1 MLDQSKGPQ
10 LTVDR
15 LARLSCWDVSN
26 RNSTDSTNHSDLHK
40 ASHLRKLVEPS
51 VELSFCQYL
60 QATVVIVEK
69 NSICATAQWPSF
81 DGTPIGDAL
90 FLLVQS

>member
-1 MLDQSKGPQ
+1 MLDQFKGPQ

-26 RNSTDSTNHSDLHK
+26 RNSADSTNHRDLHQ
-40 ASHLRKLVEPS
+40 ASHLRKLVDTS
-51 VELSFCQYL
+51 VELGFCQCL

-69 NSICATAQWPSF
+69 SHVCATAQWPSF
-81 DGTPIGDAL
+81 DGRY
-90 FLLVQS
+90 SNS